1 MSSSKYEKSE
11 PDFTSKK
18 KLSVIHVVIYVF
30 LVLISIT
37 YILPLLWLFN
47 VSFKTN
53 GEILTA
59 PFALPEHI
67 RFDSFSFAWTA
78 GRLGT
83 ATLNSFIVCVIA
95 LILSMIIGSMA
106 AFGIVRMRWKGAKLA
121 MTYFLTGMMI
131 PVHCVLIPLF
141 TRFADFHLSNTL
153 TGIIIPYVT
162 FSLPITIFIMTGF
175 FKSIPNELI
184 ECACL
189 EGANIF
195 QIFFRICLP
204 LGRTGLC
211 VTGLMTFI
219 GNWNELLVA
228 MVFISDETK
237 KTLPVALSKFVG
249 PHGTN
254 YSQMFAA
261 LVIMRVSVWL
271 YMSIQK
277 FVLQNGMLANALR
290 KMCYITAV
298 QSMVNRW

>member
-1 MSSSKYEKSE
+1 MSSSKNAKAE
-11 PDFTSKK
+11 PDITSKK
-18 KLSVIHVVIYVF
+18 KLSPLHIVIYIF

-53 GEILTA
+53 NEIFTA
-59 PFALPEHI
+59 PFSLPEHLS
-67 RFDSFSFAWTA
+67 FDSFSFAWTA

-83 ATLNSFIVCVIA
+83 ATLNSFIVCVSA

-106 AFGIVRMRWKGAKLA
+106 AFAIVRMRWKGSKLA

-141 TRFADFHLSNTL
+141 TRFANFHLSNTL
-153 TGIIIPYVT
+153 IGIIIPYVT

-175 FKSIPNELI
+175 FKSLPNELI

-195 QIFFRICLP
+195 QIFFKICLP
-204 LGRTGLC
+204 LGKTGLC

-228 MVFISDETK
+228 MVFISDEAK

-261 LVIMRVSVWL
+261 IIIAIIPTIIVYCAFSNQIVDGL
-271 YMSIQK
+271 
-277 FVLQNGMLANALR
+277 
-290 KMCYITAV
+290 TAGAV
-298 QSMVNRW
+298 KG